1 MIFDYEDLKINYE
14 IFDERENKEDASIR
28 PLLLLHGWMAQIES
42 WAPVYLYFQK
52 TRPVYVVDFPG
63 QAGKSSTLNNIWG
76 VPEYANM
83 IKAFVENQNIKGCDV
98 IGHSFGGRVIIYLA
112 SQDESL
118 FSKIVLTDAAG
129 VKPKMNFKK
138 FCKIYSYKFLKNA
151 SKLFMSKEKHEEY
164 LNKMRAKR
172 GSEDYSKLSSD
183 TMRQTFNRIV
193 TLDLTSKLKE
203 IKNSTLL
210 IWGEND
216 TDTPLY
222 MAKIMEKEIKDS
234 GLVVIK
240 NAGHFSYLDN
250 TNQYLLVT
258 NEFLK

>member
-1 MIFDYEDLKINYE
+1 MIFEYNDLKINYE
-14 IFDERENKEDASIR
+14 IFDERERKEDGAR

-42 WAPVYLYFQK
+42 WAPVYLYYK
-52 TRPVYVVDFPG
+52 KRRPVYVLDFPG
-63 QAGKSSTLNNIWG
+63 QAGKSSELKEVWG
-76 VPEYANM
+76 VPEYSNM
-83 IKAFVENQNIKGCDV
+83 VEAFIENQNINGCDV

-112 SQDESL
+112 SQNENL

-138 FCKIYSYKFLKNA
+138 FCKIYSYKFLKNV
-151 SKLFMSKEKHEEY
+151 SRLFMSKKKHEEY

-172 GSEDYSKLSSD
+172 GSEDYSKLNSD
-183 TMRQTFNRIV
+183 TMRQTFNRIIG
-193 TLDLTSKLKE
+193 LDLTSRLKN
-203 IKNSTLL
+203 IKNPTLL

-222 MAKIMEKEIKDS
+222 MAKTMEKEIKDS

-250 TNQYLLVT
+250 SNQYLLVT
-258 NEFLK
+258 NEFFK